1 MRKNMF
7 SKFCVLLFTLT
18 ALCSIDAISQ
28 IPEYLPRNGLV
39 GWWPLNGNATDES
52 GNGNDGVV
60 YGAKSQ
66 KNRFDQPAS
75 SLELNGKSDYIVMK
89 KNGPLGSDSRTVS
102 VWVKTNDV
110 STSIIVSWG
119 YGSEGSDFNLWS
131 NYSCNGITLDINH
144 SAKTYNSKFTNG
156 DWNHY
161 VVVYDKSIGSKL
173 SAVVVYENGKVLDS
187 KCAETGYGVI
197 NTGLGFPITLG
208 KYHARNSEYLE
219 GIIDD
224 LAVWNRSLTP
234 IEVSEL
240 YYSSNNPD
248 KNKVN
253 PITLDDKS
261 DLIKSENEH
270 KGVNKGTTNY
280 YDTDLDTTNANK
292 DNQLEVVLQFPK
304 YIVCEESEYYN
315 FDKES
320 LFGDEGAP
328 GGLRFFTVAIDR
340 FGNKKKLD
348 TNSSFLEQHVL
359 LFEVMS
365 GDPEKKRIPD
375 FYKTIGNYWKPDI
388 AQSGDKDVR
397 ELNKKLQNKY
407 FRLVLVPISCE
418 SQYDENGLALE
429 YKRDMKGNII
439 PGTRPKGKTEV
450 RYYVKSIEEVTIIT
464 KSLGISNKDKGV
476 LSTILPIP
484 FKNKDE
490 EFNETVTTILK
501 KLNSSKAF
509 NYAKSAVITDNKTLS
524 EKKIDKFYY
533 NYDGYDFLDNQIE
546 VLRKST
552 EVDRLDWKYIFSK
565 KSRIPTEIMHIA
577 NYSIQDDCSNQIERG
592 TTGLCTIN
600 IYFTLTNKMKD
611 TLLFPLN
618 KGYNS
623 LLDSLHTG
631 LFTYVFHKNQLL
643 CINYKNERMTG
654 SSIRPDGIQYAKKI
668 MNLLTKELGKPKAWY
683 GLNSIGGELVEYY
696 YDLGKSSIV
705 ISGVR
710 RGYYAHQKKDPF
722 RIENISY
729 ISKKEENR
737 FIDST
742 MYTRSGIIY
751 SDGESTAT
759 PWFNYL
765 YSKEKRHQK

>member
-292 DNQLEVVLQFPK
+292 DNQLEVILQFPK

-359 LFEVMS
+359 LFEDMS

-476 LSTILPIP
+476 LSTVITKKQTTKPINDKSKKIENIDLSVSATKIGNQYWMTQNLSVTKFRNGINIP
-484 FKNKDE
+484 FAKNIKEWSDYYTAKQPAYCYERFDE
-490 EFNETVTTILK
+490 K
-501 KLNSSKAF
+501 YKGKG
-509 NYAKSAVITDNKTLS
+509 Y
-524 EKKIDKFYY
+524 YY
-533 NYDGYDFLDNQIE
+533 NTWAICDSNLAPPGWRVPSKDNFLQ
-546 VLRKST
+546 
-552 EVDRLDWKYIFSK
+552 
-565 KSRIPTEIMHIA
+565 
-577 NYSIQDDCSNQIERG
+577 
-592 TTGLCTIN
+592 
-600 IYFTLTNKMKD
+600 
-611 TLLFPLN
+611 
-618 KGYNS
+618 
-623 LLDSLHTG
+623 
-631 LFTYVFHKNQLL
+631 
-643 CINYKNERMTG
+643 
-654 SSIRPDGIQYAKKI
+654 
-668 MNLLTKELGKPKAWY
+668 
-683 GLNSIGGELVEYY
+683 
-696 YDLGKSSIV
+696 LGKSLGRDAHLKLKSKDQWEINRV
-705 ISGVR
+705 YGNFNGNNKSGFNAYPNYLLT
-710 RGYYAHQKKDPF
+710 GYFDYTGYEDLD
-722 RIENISY
+722 Y
-729 ISKKEENR
+729 ISRNGYFEGFNEAHFGITCSDEYFQLGNG
-737 FIDST
+737 
-742 MYTRSGIIY
+742 YTSF
-751 SDGESTAT
+751 
-759 PWFNYL
+759 PWGFDKITLNNDNVGL
-765 YSKEKRHQK
+765 MIRCVK